1 MPPPPFTTAI
11 SDVHEDRIV
20 VRGHDLCHDLIGR
33 MGFTEF
39 FLLMLLGKRPGPVLV
54 RATDA
59 TLLAIAEHGFV
70 PSIQAARMTLAGA
83 PEAIQ
88 GAVAAGL
95 LGAGSVV
102 LGASEVAGRLLG
114 EVAAAAEGKDL
125 DTAAREALAGLRATK
140 KPLPG
145 FGHPTHRK
153 GDPRAARLIALGH
166 EWDVAGRHIA
176 ALAALERHVEPVYG
190 RALPVNVSA
199 AIPALL
205 LDCGYPAEALKGI
218 PLLARCASLI
228 AHIAEEGERRLGFR
242 LADAAIADLAYDGP
256 EEGSRP

>member
-1 MPPPPFTTAI
+1 MPPPPLTTAI
-11 SDVHEDRIV
+11 SDVHPDRIV
-20 VRGHDLCHDLIGR
+20 VRGHDLCRDLIGE
-33 MGFTEF
+33 MGFTAF
-39 FLLMLLGKRPGPVLV
+39 FLLLLTGRTPEPVLV

-59 TLLAIAEHGFV
+59 ALLAIAEHGFV
-70 PSIQAARMTLAGA
+70 PSVQAARMTLAGA

-102 LGASEVAGRLLG
+102 LGAAETAGTLLAEVAG
-114 EVAAAAEGKDL
+114 AADRSEP
-125 DTAAREALAGLRATK
+125 DTAAREVLAALRAERR
-140 KPLPG
+140 PLPG
-145 FGHPTHRK
+145 FGHPTHRDA
-153 GDPRAARLIALGH
+153 DPRAARLIALAR
-166 EWDVAGRHIA
+166 EWGVAGRHV
-176 ALAALERHVEPVYG
+176 AALEALARHVGPVYG

-205 LDCGYPAEALKGI
+205 LDCGYPASALKGI
-218 PLLARCASLI
+218 PLLARCAALI
-228 AHIAEEGERRLGFR
+228 AHLAEEGERRLGFR